1 MFWPQNSE
9 ACDHHK
15 LKLQSHHIHTP
26 DSSGSVHASCQ
37 QVMFWH
43 HTNCC
48 YRVIH
53 ICCFPFIHVL
63 TMRNLVIHKEHSLN
77 GYKQMLTNKS
87 CHVGQWNEFWSHHQ
101 FLWCIAPPAGQKPQL
116 SLFWCLAIGPQSVVN
131 LKIIVNNLLT
141 KVIDEGVLSTVK
153 TKPKTNW
160 QHVSVN

>member
-1 MFWPQNSE
+1 MFWTQNSE
-9 ACDHHK
+9 ACDHDK
-15 LKLQSHHIHTP
+15 LKLQSHRIHTP

-87 CHVGQWNEFWSHHQ
+87 CHVGQWNEFWSRHQ

-131 LKIIVNNLLT
+131 FKIILT
-141 KVIDEGVLSTVK
+141 TCLPRPLMKEF
-153 TKPKTNW
+153 
-160 QHVSVN
+160 